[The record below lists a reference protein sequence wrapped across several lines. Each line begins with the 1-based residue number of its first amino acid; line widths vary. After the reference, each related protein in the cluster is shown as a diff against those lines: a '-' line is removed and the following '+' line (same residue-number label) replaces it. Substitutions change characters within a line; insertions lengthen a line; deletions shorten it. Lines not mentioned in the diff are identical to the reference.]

1 MNELQLKTGD
11 SVILSNDILNDIKHT
26 LENLGHL
33 HWIKDNELLKISQ
46 GYIGQIFGENN
57 SLVISPSISYLSTLD
72 YLKLVTPD
80 SDLLQDGDNFEF
92 IEDNKISMFIIE
104 KYMNLLHKLIKEG
117 IPRKYIDSSQYSNYF
132 SGNVDIPETYSRVL
146 MEQKPFVK
154 SNIQTLSINYFV
166 VVILWQAYD
175 KIIKEYPSLKNP
187 FIEKVFF
194 YVNKMKFSNLQIKNF
209 RTYFHKNEALLADSY
224 TFAKLILN
232 DMNVLAGSDMLKT
245 SLLIN
250 SNIIFEEFIS
260 KLFSTLLP
268 NESFVYHDGQKAIAQ
283 TISKKLVSIEPDIL
297 YKGLETIIL
306 DVKNKDYNKMFSNND
321 FFQIYTYCKAYKS
334 KTGVLIYPANQ
345 ASESIK
351 VLTTFDEDI
360 TLYAISIDIT
370 KKSNNE
376 RMKSYEDFIDNIR
389 DIIYFT

>member
-26 LENLGHL
+26 LEHLGHL
-33 HWIKDNELLKISQ
+33 HWIKDNGLLKISQ

-117 IPRKYIDSSQYSNYF
+117 IPRKYINLNQYSNYF
-132 SGNVDIPETYSRVL
+132 SGNVDIPETYYRVL
-146 MEQKPFVK
+146 MDKKPFVK
-154 SNIQTLSINYFV
+154 SNTQTLSIDYFAI
-166 VVILWQAYD
+166 VILWQAYD

-194 YVNKMKFSNLQIKNF
+194 YVNKAKFSNLQIKNF
-209 RTYFHKNEALLADSY
+209 RAYFHKNEALLADSY

-250 SNIIFEEFIS
+250 SNIIFEEFIF
-260 KLFSTLLP
+260 KLFST
-268 NESFVYHDGQKAIAQ
+268 S
-283 TISKKLVSIEPDIL
+283 
-297 YKGLETIIL
+297 
-306 DVKNKDYNKMFSNND
+306 
-321 FFQIYTYCKAYKS
+321 
-334 KTGVLIYPANQ
+334 
-345 ASESIK
+345 
-351 VLTTFDEDI
+351 TF
-360 TLYAISIDIT
+360 AH
-370 KKSNNE
+370 K
-376 RMKSYEDFIDNIR
+376 F
-389 DIIYFT
+389 